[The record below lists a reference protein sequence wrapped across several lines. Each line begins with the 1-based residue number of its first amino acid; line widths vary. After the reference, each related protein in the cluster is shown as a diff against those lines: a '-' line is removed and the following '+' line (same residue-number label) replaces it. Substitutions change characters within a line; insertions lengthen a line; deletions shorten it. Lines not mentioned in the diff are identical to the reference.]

1 MSTANS
7 NDDGCARVCARAPF
21 SASAGGVGRCRNP
34 VKLTFLRDSGP
45 LLAVEVILLHI
56 HVASVV
62 HTWRSAMGMQER
74 VCCTPKSLLLRTHST
89 RPRPELLDTPLRSA
103 GHRDLDAARAAR
115 GRRAQ
120 AGRGRGGR
128 VLEHKGGRAAQVP
141 ALQRRVLVRG
151 GRGRGGGGGL
161 APEDARCQAQL
172 VGRRAGRVNTCR
184 GTPCPQACLQR
195 PIQKEPG
202 EHEHAQGRAA
212 APRRD
217 PSGQAPRTPR
227 AAAAKGAAG
236 CLPHRGGENRR
247 VDAVAVCCRRAVR
260 ARGGRRDVVVVDRD
274 APTAGAAERSPCAA
288 RRGRCT
294 QAMRPFRNPSLLSN
308 AAGNPSHNPNG

>member
-21 SASAGGVGRCRNP
+21 SASAGGVGRCRHP

-128 VLEHKGGRAAQVP
+128 VLEHKGGREAQVP

-151 GRGRGGGGGL
+151 GRGRMSY
-161 APEDARCQAQL
+161 ASEAAN
-172 VGRRAGRVNTCR
+172 RRAQNVQRSRPSAKVEV
-184 GTPCPQACLQR
+184 PQIPPQAVL
-195 PIQKEPG
+195 
-202 EHEHAQGRAA
+202 A
-212 APRRD
+212 
-217 PSGQAPRTPR
+217 PR
-227 AAAAKGAAG
+227 AA
-236 CLPHRGGENRR
+236 HS
-247 VDAVAVCCRRAVR
+247 AVTGPGDEHPPELDQLA
-260 ARGGRRDVVVVDRD
+260 D
-274 APTAGAAERSPCAA
+274 
-288 RRGRCT
+288 
-294 QAMRPFRNPSLLSN
+294 LLSRH
-308 AAGNPSHNPNG
+308 GEMSGSLQV